1 MKSILSRLVKLV
13 NAVLHKVGVKL
24 VSVGTPLKDFTEF
37 FAHLKLLDYLAEKSL
52 FSDKQLERYNTSGWL
67 K

>member
-24 VSVGTPLKDFTEF
+24 VSVCTPLRDFTEF